1 MDVVYWNRSPRDDGS
16 GVELDELLAG
26 CDVVQVCVA
35 LTPDTRHLIDDRRL
49 ALMRPRTLLVNTSR
63 GAIVDHRSL
72 AALADGRLAGYATD
86 VWDPEPPTAP
96 FSPAVAERLLVTPHV
111 AAITDVTYRELCV
124 RTAAAAIAAL
134 PAAEATARQP

>member
-1 MDVVYWNRSPRDDGS
+1 
-16 GVELDELLAG
+16 
-26 CDVVQVCVA
+26 
-35 LTPDTRHLIDDRRL
+35 
-49 ALMRPRTLLVNTSR
+49 MRPQTLLVNTSR
-63 GAIVDHRSL
+63 GAIVDHRAL
-72 AALADGRLAGYATD
+72 LPALADGRLAGYATD

-134 PAAEATARQP
+134 PAAEATAPQA